1 MTNTTPTVAI
11 ARILRGLGLKQGH
24 DFRVRGQ
31 YQGRGADRE
40 RIGTYVVVLS
50 KQADQTVADRAD
62 EIERLSADAGHS
74 FRVSIH
80 FTTGGRMWT
89 WVANYGQRT
98 RDAAPVAT
106 ADADGAPL
114 DSSSR
119 KRATDLGLKVAT
131 TAGTDQRAADFQ
143 GGTVPGHR
151 RADTI
156 SQLAPASEQQAAA
169 GVVDGLAAKLPKLKL
184 GAPRPAFPLPDTE
197 TSGQLAQGAADIS
210 RHVAASV
217 LDAHPYDGLTQKR
230 VGALYWACEE
240 AGQTWFFQDG
250 RNTARYTLRVYKGRA
265 RMVGWY
271 LSGPGVGEPGSDRYM
286 GATMTLAAEAS
297 EAVILEL
304 KWIADRME
312 EAARAWPKGTR
323 VQGVD
328 SYGVTCM
335 GTVNGVSWGVVTA
348 PGHENYGRTWVD
360 VDWDEMPHNRG
371 TGRRNRPFTDD
382 LIRH

>member
-11 ARILRGLGLKQGH
+11 GRILRGLGLKQGH

-62 EIERLSADAGHS
+62 EIEQLSADAGHT

-119 KRATDLGLKVAT
+119 QRSVKLGLRVAT
-131 TAGTDQRAADFQ
+131 TAGTDQQAADFQ

-151 RADTI
+151 RADTV
-156 SQLAPASEQQAAA
+156 SQ
-169 GVVDGLAAKLPKLKL
+169 LPKLKL
-184 GAPRPAFPLPDTE
+184 GTPRPAFTTPDTE
-197 TSGQLAQGAADIS
+197 
-210 RHVAASV
+210 
-217 LDAHPYDGLTQKR
+217 HPYDGLTQKR

-250 RNTARYTLRVYKGRA
+250 RNTARYTLRAYRGRA

-304 KWIADRME
+304 KWIAERME
-312 EAARAWPKGTR
+312 ETARQWPKGTR
-323 VQGVD
+323 VHGTDGQGV
-328 SYGVTCM
+328 TRN

-360 VDWDEMPHNRG
+360 VNWDAPDRPELGHIV
-371 TGRRNRPFTDD
+371 RNRPFTDE
-382 LIRH
+382 LVRLERG

>member
-11 ARILRGLGLKQGH
+11 GRILRGLGLKQGH

-62 EIERLSADAGHS
+62 EIEQLSADAGHS

-119 KRATDLGLKVAT
+119 QRSVKLGLRVAT
-131 TAGTDQRAADFQ
+131 TAGTDQQAADFQ

-151 RADTI
+151 RADTV
-156 SQLAPASEQQAAA
+156 SQ
-169 GVVDGLAAKLPKLKL
+169 LPKLKL
-184 GAPRPAFPLPDTE
+184 GAARPAFEQPK
-197 TSGQLAQGAADIS
+197 
-210 RHVAASV
+210 
-217 LDAHPYDGLTQKR
+217 DAHPYDGLAQRR

-240 AGQTWFFQDG
+240 ADQTWFFQDG
-250 RNTARYTLRVYKGRA
+250 RNTARYTLRRYTGRV
-265 RMVGWY
+265 RPNGWL
-271 LSGPGVGEPGSDRYM
+271 LSGPGIDGDRWVGR
-286 GATMTLAAEAS
+286 TFTTAAEAA
-297 EAVILEL
+297 EDVILRF
-304 KWIADRME
+304 KWISDRMDE
-312 EAARAWPKGTR
+312 CARQWPQGTR
-323 VQGVD
+323 VQCVD
-328 SYGVTCM
+328 SCGVTCM
-335 GTVNGVSWGVVTA
+335 GTVNGVSWGVITDTDHA
-348 PGHENYGRTWVD
+348 NYGRTWVD
-360 VDWDEMPHNRG
+360 VTWDEMPHNVA
-371 TGRRNRPFTDD
+371 TGRRNRPLTDD

>member
-1 MTNTTPTVAI
+1 MSSTYVRPSTAI
-11 ARILRGLGLKQGH
+11 ARVLRGLGLKQGA
-24 DFRVRGQ
+24 DFRVKGE
-31 YQGRGADRE
+31 YKGRGTDRE
-40 RIGTYVVVLS
+40 RVGTYVVIYTNA
-50 KQADQTVADRAD
+50 ADQVVADHAD
-62 EIERLSADAGHS
+62 EIERLAAESGNS

-80 FTTGGRMWT
+80 FTAGGRMWT

-106 ADADGAPL
+106 ADRDGAPL
-114 DSSSR
+114 DTSSR
-119 KRATDLGLKVAT
+119 QRATKLGLKVAT
-131 TAGTDQRAADFQ
+131 TAGTDQ
-143 GGTVPGHR
+143 
-151 RADTI
+151 
-156 SQLAPASEQQAAA
+156 AAA
-169 GVVDGLAAKLPKLKL
+169 LPKLKL
-184 GAPRPAFPLPDTE
+184 GTPRPAFQQPT
-197 TSGQLAQGAADIS
+197 
-210 RHVAASV
+210 
-217 LDAHPYDGLTQKR
+217 AHPYDGLAQKR

-271 LSGPGVGEPGSDRYM
+271 LSGPGVGDAGSDRYM

-297 EAVILEL
+297 ESVIMEL

-312 EAARAWPKGTR
+312 EAARQWPKGTR

-335 GTVNGVSWGVVTA
+335 GIANGVSWGVVTA

-360 VDWDEMPHNRG
+360 VTWDEMPHNRAG
-371 TGRRNRPFTDD
+371 GRRNRPFTDE

>member
-1 MTNTTPTVAI
+1 MSVVKPSTAI
-11 ARILRGLGLKQGH
+11 ARVLRGLGLKQGT
-24 DFRVRGQ
+24 DFRVKGQ

-40 RIGTYVVVLS
+40 RIGTYVAVMT
-50 KQADQTVADRAD
+50 KEADQAVADNAD
-62 EIERLSADAGHS
+62 RIEQLAAESGNS

-80 FTTGGRMWT
+80 FTAGGRMWT

-98 RDAAPVAT
+98 RDTAPVTT
-106 ADADGAPL
+106 ADRDGAPL
-114 DSSSR
+114 DTASR
-119 KRATDLGLKVAT
+119 QRATELGLKVAT
-131 TAGTDQRAADFQ
+131 TAGTDQRAADRQ
-143 GGTVPGHR
+143 PVIK
-151 RADTI
+151 A
-156 SQLAPASEQQAAA
+156 
-169 GVVDGLAAKLPKLKL
+169 KL
-184 GAPRPAFPLPDTE
+184 GAPRPAFEQPT
-197 TSGQLAQGAADIS
+197 
-210 RHVAASV
+210 
-217 LDAHPYDGLTQKR
+217 AHPYDGLAQKR

-240 AGQTWFFQDG
+240 AGSTWFFQDG

-297 EAVILEL
+297 EAVIMEL

-312 EAARAWPKGTR
+312 ETARQWPKGIR

-335 GTVNGVSWGVVTA
+335 GTVNGVSWGVVTV
-348 PGHENYGRTWVD
+348 PGHANYGRTWVD
-360 VDWDEMPHNRG
+360 VDWDEMPHNRAG
-371 TGRRNRPFTDD
+371 GRRNRPFTDD